1 MNPIA
6 RLIVASNRRR
16 TADIAGH
23 VLPHVQLGERILDIG
38 AGTCQVAEAIIQRG
52 HDVTLVDVAD
62 GSLVPGLH
70 PHIYDGQRL
79 PFPDDS
85 FDVALLI
92 TVLHHIPRPDDTLV
106 EARRVARRIAII
118 EDVYESNAEK
128 WLTWI
133 GDSWLNRE
141 FFGHPHS
148 NRTDQGWRE
157 TFERFDLRLVEAR
170 QKMHWFFPFRFRH
183 AIYVLSR
190 DGSARDTSNPD
201 SQSAKGR

>member
-6 RLIVASNRRR
+6 RLIAAPNRRR
-16 TADIAGH
+16 ATDIAAH
-23 VLPHVQLGERILDIG
+23 VLPYLQSGQRILDIG
-38 AGTCQVAEAIIQRG
+38 AGTCHVAEAIIRRG

-62 GSLVPGLH
+62 GSLVPGLRAQL
-70 PHIYDGQRL
+70 YDGRRL
-79 PFPDDS
+79 PFPDDA
-85 FDVALLI
+85 FDVVLLL

-118 EDVYESNAEK
+118 EDVFESAAEK

-157 TFERFDLRLVEAR
+157 TFERLDLRLVEAR
-170 QKMHWFFPFRFRH
+170 QQIHWFFPFRFRH
-183 AIYVLSR
+183 AIYWLSR
-190 DGSARDTSNPD
+190 D
-201 SQSAKGR
+201 